1 MFSLP
6 ATLWRKLLRLSLA
19 YTPPERLD
27 SYVYVATPIISDVHT
42 PYRRTIVP
50 HSPPLFSRPWFE
62 PSPRFSSHHVPQ
74 CCVIPLWFE
83 LLGLSFSSRFWHRV
97 VLDELTRMIHNT
109 LSSMEMIHKFHVVFV
124 GNGRLGFLLSPSPL
138 SNSSSLY
145 EVCTG
150 NSVGPAERQAPGP
163 SFFDRH
169 HPYQE

>member
-1 MFSLP
+1 MDPGITIEICSLFPLRSSSQPKKDLSQSLCVGTQKYAHMFSLP

-74 CCVIPLWFE
+74 CCVVPLWVE
-83 LLGLSFSSRFWHRV
+83 LWV
-97 VLDELTRMIHNT
+97 C
-109 LSSMEMIHKFHVVFV
+109 
-124 GNGRLGFLLSPSPL
+124 LSPL
-138 SNSSSLY
+138 AFGI
-145 EVCTG
+145 E
-150 NSVGPAERQAPGP
+150 
-163 SFFDRH
+163 
-169 HPYQE
+169 